1 VAILSAVVVVV
12 TVASVNDYQKE
23 KQFRDLNAKK
33 EDVEITVVRAGKVR
47 RGPRSVAL
55 IVVVTGM
62 GIVTVIVIA
71 IVIGKA
77 ALSPVSILVPVLLL
91 VLSRARLRRL

>member
-1 VAILSAVVVVV
+1 MSAVVVVV

-47 RGPRSVAL
+47 RGRRGAAAIIVLNAIEIEIEIEIEGRATLIRLLMSSLMSCCSPR
-55 IVVVTGM
+55 
-62 GIVTVIVIA
+62 
-71 IVIGKA
+71 
-77 ALSPVSILVPVLLL
+77 
-91 VLSRARLRRL
+91 R